1 MPGTAMLLAAGRGER
16 MGPLTASR
24 PKPLLSVGEETLI
37 ERHLRRLAHAGV
49 EQVVIN
55 LSYRGDDVRALVGE
69 TSAWGQTIV
78 YSDEGEPPLETAGG
92 IIQALP
98 LLGSAP
104 FILASADIV
113 TDFDFRALAGARTG
127 CLVLVPNPAH
137 HPDGDFGLAPGG
149 ELTPPTAAPDLQWHR
164 AARFNAVR
172 RASPGRAAA
181 APGVRCGHRPGA
193 AARHPLRGSVAGCRH
208 AAAPGR
214 GARCARLRRPGRC
227 GRGRGAAGPL
237 SAVASRRWPP

>member
-49 EQVVIN
+49 NQVVIN

-113 TDFDFRALAGARTG
+113 TDFDFRALAGLRTG

-137 HPDGDFGLAPGG
+137 HPDGDFGLAPGRPPR
-149 ELTPPTAAPDLQWHR
+149 LTYSGIALLDSTLFEGLPRGVRPLRPVFDAAIDQGLLRGIRFEGLWQDVGTPRRLAEAR
-164 AARFNAVR
+164 AAL
-172 RASPGRAAA
+172 G
-181 APGVRCGHRPGA
+181 
-193 AARHPLRGSVAGCRH
+193 
-208 AAAPGR
+208 
-214 GARCARLRRPGRC
+214 
-227 GRGRGAAGPL
+227 
-237 SAVASRRWPP
+237 